1 MAFTRSIVKNTTENM
16 NNKCETGDF
25 WIKCGYEALVP
36 ETETTPEQQV
46 IVSFPFDIDIEKMPE
61 LTVTASEGWVNQLN
75 CARNKLRMDILEL
88 ASELQPGETRELNL
102 KVFIFRKTGKDKL
115 SMNKDNPF
123 ARKDSLVK

>member
-16 NNKCETGDF
+16 NIKRETGDF
-25 WIKCGYEALVP
+25 WIKCGYEAL
-36 ETETTPEQQV
+36 
-46 IVSFPFDIDIEKMPE
+46 FP
-61 LTVTASEGWVNQLN
+61 
-75 CARNKLRMDILEL
+75 KLRMDILEL